1 VSAPAIVIGAGANEL
16 VAAHYLARAGHRVL
30 VLTPTADDAPAG
42 IGWVP
47 EPIVRELGLAGRGLE
62 IVRADPWAAI
72 SLPGGGRLELWHD
85 VARSAES
92 IRALSPADAAKWP
105 AFCGRMARL
114 ARLLE
119 TVYLAPPPEPLARE
133 PRDLAQLAGLA
144 LRARGLGRQ
153 GIEDLL
159 RTLPMPV
166 ADLLDDWF
174 ETDALKGALA
184 AAGVMHLAQGPRS
197 GGTAFGLLHRHVGSP
212 PGVFRPPRSNFRRAL
227 AGLPG
232 IQIRPGAE
240 VARIDV
246 RAGRATGV
254 VLASGEEIAASMIVS
269 GTDPKHTLLELLD
282 PGWLDPGLVRAVRAI
297 RTRGV
302 VARVTLTLDR
312 APGFSTL
319 VIAPSLDHLERAHDD
334 AKYGRLSRAPWL
346 EATSDGKRVEV
357 HLQYAPY
364 QLAEGRWDEARCASL
379 GELVVGEVGPHLGAS
394 IEERRVRSPVDLERD
409 YGWPGG
415 QAHQVELALD
425 QLLWMRPIP
434 ALARY
439 RTPIAGLYLCGTAMH
454 PGAGIAGAPG
464 ANAARAVLRDRALSA
479 VR

>member
-1 VSAPAIVIGAGANEL
+1 MAGVLRAHGPPR
-16 VAAHYLARAGHRVL
+16 AASR
-30 VLTPTADDAPAG
+30 DG
-42 IGWVP
+42 I
-47 EPIVRELGLAGRGLE
+47 
-62 IVRADPWAAI
+62 
-72 SLPGGGRLELWHD
+72 
-85 VARSAES
+85 
-92 IRALSPADAAKWP
+92 
-105 AFCGRMARL
+105 
-114 ARLLE
+114 
-119 TVYLAPPPEPLARE
+119 LAPPPEPLARD
-133 PRDLAQLAGLA
+133 PRDLAQLVRLA

-174 ETDALKGALA
+174 EIHALKGALA
-184 AAGVMHLAQGPRS
+184 AAGIMHLAQGPRS
-197 GGTAFGLLHRHVGSP
+197 SGTAFGLLHRHVGGP
-212 PGVFRPPRSNFRRAL
+212 PGVFRPPRSNFRRVL

-254 VLASGEEIAASMIVS
+254 VLASGEEIAASIVVS
-269 GTDPKHTLLELLD
+269 GADPRHTLLELVD
-282 PGWLDPGLVRAVRAI
+282 PGWLDPALVRAVRAI
-297 RTRGV
+297 RARGV

-312 APGFSTL
+312 APGFATL

-334 AKYGRLSRAPWL
+334 AKYGRVSRAPWL

-357 HLQYAPY
+357 HVQYAPY
-364 QLAEGRWDEARCASL
+364 ELAEGKWDEARCASL
-379 GELVVGEVGPHLGAS
+379 GELVVREVGPHLGAP

-415 QAHQVELALD
+415 QAHQAELALD

-439 RTPIAGLYLCGTAMH
+439 RTPIAGLYLCGTGMH

-464 ANAARAVLRDRALSA
+464 ANAARAVLRDGALSA
-479 VR
+479 AR